1 MPQTTRPIAK
11 ATSTTLVAGVTN
23 VYNTA
28 RFSPVTVTT
37 TAALAFSGF
46 LETLNV
52 QCDTIVGVTSL
63 NVRICFDAAGNLP
76 VAADVVGTL
85 VAGLTLGTSSSVT
98 YKLSGLCLS
107 TSGIAPQQFY
117 VFFSTNAGTLRVTS
131 TSLTWSL

>member
-1 MPQTTRPIAK
+1 MPQTTRPIDK

-23 VYNTA
+23 VFNTA

-52 QCDTIVGVTSL
+52 QCDTIVTATSL
-63 NVRICFDAAGNLP
+63 NVRICFDAAGDLP
-76 VAADVVGTL
+76 VVADIAGTL
-85 VAGLTLGTSSSVT
+85 VAGLTTGTSSSVT

-107 TSGIAPQQFY
+107 TSGTAPQQFY
-117 VFFSTNAGTLRVTS
+117 VFFSTNAGTLRVIS